1 MHSQAEL
8 VFREGPTRD
17 FMKGGSR
24 QRRTLTRV
32 VEKIDPNGTGCAQRN
47 FTDKSIIFSI
57 NINQINVKFKIQTKW
72 TMGKK
77 MDMVKKMVTFGHL
90 VINL

>member
-32 VEKIDPNGTGCAQRN
+32 VETWLYLRTAQAGR
-47 FTDKSIIFSI
+47 TA
-57 NINQINVKFKIQTKW
+57 VKR
-72 TMGKK
+72 GKPA
-77 MDMVKKMVTFGHL
+77 GR
-90 VINL
+90 

>member
-32 VEKIDPNGTGCAQRN
+32 VEKIDPNG
-47 FTDKSIIFSI
+47 I
-57 NINQINVKFKIQTKW
+57 
-72 TMGKK
+72 
-77 MDMVKKMVTFGHL
+77 
-90 VINL
+90 